1 MIKILIVDDEPLIR
15 IAIRSLEEWDK
26 EGIEIVGEAEN
37 GTQALEILHRNP
49 DIDFI
54 LIDVDMP
61 ILNGL
66 ELAERIQASA
76 LATHMIFLSSFDS
89 FEYARR
95 AFKAGAQ
102 DYILK
107 TEMDDGRLLA
117 RIKSFDLPVDGDRQL
132 PSTSDLLY
140 AQLVSFLTGDG
151 TLPVAGN
158 LLTFPLDLIL
168 FRPVDEASLLKRYAD
183 HPESFVRLAVD
194 LLRQS
199 CAAVESSH
207 VFSLCISRYLMLLP
221 AGSDHKAIVGEFIR
235 NSTVYLDRM
244 FEFKVAVSINDFSEM
259 REQYLLLEET
269 FAPMSRIVVRARRY
283 IQEHFAEQSLDLAT
297 IAKWVGVSKNHLSW
311 EFSKETGQSLFA
323 YLSQVRVERAIKLLN
338 ETNLLTYEVAEA
350 VGFKNTE
357 TFARVFKRVTG
368 TTARSFH

>member
-1 MIKILIVDDEPLIR
+1 MIKMLIVDDEPLIR

-37 GTQALEILHRNP
+37 GRQALEILRHNP
-49 DIDFI
+49 DIDFV

-76 LATHMIFLSSFDS
+76 YPAHMIFLSSFDS

-95 AFKAGAQ
+95 AFKAGAE

-117 RIKSFDLPVDGDRQL
+117 RIKSFDLPLDRERQAQL
-132 PSTSDLLY
+132 THDLLY
-140 AQLVSFLTGDG
+140 SQLASFLTGDG
-151 TLPVAGN
+151 ASVPPVDS
-158 LLTFPLDLIL
+158 LSFPIDLIL
-168 FRPVDEASLLKRYAD
+168 LRPVDEASLLKRYAE
-183 HPESFVRLAVD
+183 HPESFVRLGVD

-199 CAAVESSH
+199 CAAIEHSH
-207 VFSLCISRYLMLLP
+207 VFSLSISRYLMILP
-221 AGSDHKAIVGEFIR
+221 AGTDHTSIAGEFIR

-244 FEFKVAVSINDFSEM
+244 FEFKEASAIKDLAEM
-259 REQYLLLEET
+259 REHYLLLEET

-283 IQEHFAEQSLDLAT
+283 IQEHFANQSLDLST
-297 IAKWVGVSKNHLSW
+297 IATWVGVSKNHLSW

-323 YLSQVRVERAIKLLN
+323 YLSQVRIERAIKLLE

-368 TTARSFH
+368 KTARSFH